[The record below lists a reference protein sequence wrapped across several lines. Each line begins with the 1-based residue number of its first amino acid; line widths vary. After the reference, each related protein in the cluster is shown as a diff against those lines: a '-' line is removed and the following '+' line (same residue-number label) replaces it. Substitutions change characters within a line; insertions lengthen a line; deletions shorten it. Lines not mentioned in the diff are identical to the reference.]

1 MAMDGLALRAVVH
14 ELSDLLGGKIDKVQ
28 QPERDVLLL
37 TIRCERKNQRLL
49 INTHAENGRMQLTG
63 QLYDNPLNAPAF
75 CMLLRRHLLGGR
87 IERLE
92 QCGVDRACT
101 LFITARNELLDDV
114 QLQLVVELM
123 GKHANVIL
131 VGGDGKILDCLRH
144 IAPAETSARVLMPGF
159 LYHPAPVSHKQNPL
173 EAGISALT
181 DAYASPAPV
190 RALTDAFEG
199 LGKATASALSGACGG
214 APGLLRM
221 FARFAQNDFQPTVVY
236 NELDEPIAVFPFV
249 PRELGCRQAQVSCM
263 SEALDRYYAERD
275 TFVRIRRHGAS
286 LRRTVEHALN
296 RAHNRQRSFYEAV
309 ENEEKLESLRLSGE
323 LILANL
329 QAVRPGMARLSAYN
343 YYVDPPEPFPVPL
356 DPAVGAQENAKRYF
370 KQYRKG
376 KLAREY
382 AQSQLAAVTEEIA
395 YLEGQLEN
403 IAHCETLSEL
413 DEVHEELVAQR
424 FLKPG
429 QKKQAKKQ
437 FAIASRPLAF
447 CSSDGYV
454 VYVGKNNRQNDA
466 LTMKTA
472 QPDNLWLHAKNMPGS
487 HVIVV
492 CEGMPPDTTL
502 LEAATLAACYSCG
515 KGAPTVAVDY
525 TLRRNI
531 KKPSG
536 ARPGMVTYSTN
547 KTLYVTPDTAL
558 VKRLQSPKA

>member
-14 ELSDLLGGKIDKVQ
+14 ELSALQGGKIDRVQ
-28 QPERDVLLL
+28 QPEKDVLLL
-37 TIRCERKNQRLL
+37 TIRSERKNQRLL
-49 INTHAENGRMQLTG
+49 INTHAENGRMQLTD

-87 IERLE
+87 IERVA
-92 QCGVDRACT
+92 QSGVDRACT
-101 LFITARNELLDDV
+101 LFIAARNELLDDV
-114 QLQLVVELM
+114 KLQFVVELM
-123 GKHANVIL
+123 GKHSNVIL

-144 IAPAETSARVLMPGF
+144 ISPSETSTRVLMPGF
-159 LYHPAPVSHKQNPL
+159 LYRPAPASHKQNPL
-173 EAGISALT
+173 DAGIAALM
-181 DAYASPAPV
+181 DISASPAPV

-199 LGKATASALSGACGG
+199 LGKATASALLGTCAD
-214 APGLLRM
+214 APGLLRT
-221 FARFAQNDFQPTVVY
+221 FARFAHNDFQPTVVY
-236 NELDEPIAVFPFV
+236 NELDEPIAVFPFA
-249 PRELGCRQAQVSCM
+249 PRGLGYRQAQVPSM

-275 TFVRIRRHGAS
+275 AFVRIRRHGAS
-286 LRRTVEHALN
+286 LRRTVENALN
-296 RAHNRQRSFYEAV
+296 RALNRQRSFHESI
-309 ENEEKLESLRLSGE
+309 ENDEKLESLRLSGE

-329 QAVRPGMARLSAYN
+329 HELRPGTAQLSAYN
-343 YYVDPPEPFPVPL
+343 YYVDPPEPFLVPL
-356 DPAVGAQENAKRYF
+356 DPAVSAQENAKRYF

-413 DEVHEELVAQR
+413 EEVHEELIAQR

-429 QKKQAKKQ
+429 QKKQARKQ

-447 CSSDGYV
+447 CSSDGYTM
-454 VYVGKNNRQNDA
+454 YVGKNNRQNDV

-487 HVIVV
+487 HVVVV
-492 CEGMPPDTTL
+492 CEGMPPDSTL
-502 LEAATLAACYSCG
+502 LEAATLAACYSGG
-515 KGAPTVAVDY
+515 KSAPAVAVDY

-547 KTLYVTPDTAL
+547 KTLYVAPDNAL
-558 VKRLQSPKA
+558 VRHLRRPKA